1 VSALA
6 LSIARLRQ
14 RGTKRRV
21 RRDGLAEAEKN
32 KHARNTATRPRRY
45 LEPDRTLVRSSSTPA
60 ESHPPAQSLSVCI
73 LFFSLVRW
81 LRGSSASL
89 SLSSVAQARGW
100 TGCTSVIDNP
110 SDTLSKHQPRGGLET
125 SFQKS
130 KITRG
135 AVTPSADL
143 HTRAHC
149 RQGPEAYSATSPAAR
164 TAQYWPS
171 RGEAQRKGSYSE
183 ATGNGGVRPGW
194 FYPEPHV
201 RLQPLT
207 DAAGRRAAHVCAMP
221 SGAASRRNALT
232 ASLLRSVQKAM
243 AGLQHVYW
251 NR

>member
-45 LEPDRTLVRSSSTPA
+45 LEPDARSFVVYAGRISPTRAKSFR
-60 ESHPPAQSLSVCI
+60 VCI
-73 LFFSLVRW
+73 LFFFSGAVAAW
-81 LRGSSASL
+81 LICL

-149 RQGPEAYSATSPAAR
+149 RQGPEAYSVLHPRRERHSTGRVAAR
-164 TAQYWPS
+164 PS
-171 RGEAQRKGSYSE
+171 ARVPTVRQLEMAVCGRGGSTQSPTCACSHSPTLPADEQRMCVRCRAARHRGE
-183 ATGNGGVRPGW
+183 T
-194 FYPEPHV
+194 
-201 RLQPLT
+201 L
-207 DAAGRRAAHVCAMP
+207 
-221 SGAASRRNALT
+221 
-232 ASLLRSVQKAM
+232 
-243 AGLQHVYW
+243 
-251 NR
+251 